1 MCNGIVLSVR
11 LALWYRAGCCRN
23 EWRKSMNRLM
33 LSIRVWLVRS
43 VNEYLTE
50 GLPTIGRACRH
61 TATRAATC
69 TRTNALHRLY
79 PQCQR
84 QELDCVGGAIPRLQ
98 RRQLLRRQRQGD
110 GELRPVPSAAHTC
123 DDRPCTSTEPSC
135 VFWARN
141 TAPSTGTEP
150 QLSTRQRT
158 CGVAAETHSTTHA
171 RGRRDV
177 HSRGGSASAGPASSP
192 ACTLGSRTHSE
203 GQHADLSRDQGP

>member
-1 MCNGIVLSVR
+1 
-11 LALWYRAGCCRN
+11 
-23 EWRKSMNRLM
+23 MNRLM

-43 VNEYLTE
+43 VNEHLTE

-110 GELRPVPSAAHTC
+110 GELRPVPNAALTC

-171 RGRRDV
+171 RGRRDLLQ
-177 HSRGGSASAGPASSP
+177 RPDAGPQVRARVPGRHGIPQLSVP
-192 ACTLGSRTHSE
+192 GRARPGRGRGSETEARARVGAVE
-203 GQHADLSRDQGP
+203 GVVARFFHG